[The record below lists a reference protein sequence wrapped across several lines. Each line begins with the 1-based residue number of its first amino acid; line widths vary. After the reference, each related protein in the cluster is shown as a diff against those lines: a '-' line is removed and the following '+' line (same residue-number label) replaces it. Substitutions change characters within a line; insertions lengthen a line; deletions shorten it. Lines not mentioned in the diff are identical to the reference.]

1 MFVIPML
8 NLPTSSSFRWVLLD
22 QYARRGKYSPMVQGC
37 VAMTGLSLIRLD
49 PPDAIAFSS
58 TQVGQQSS
66 VLRVTNVGTSR
77 IAFKVPL
84 LQALLATVAR
94 NGEPRSKK

>member
-58 TQVGQQSS
+58 TQVCSGTAGEVLPERVMRSS
-66 VLRVTNVGTSR
+66 
-77 IAFKVPL
+77 
-84 LQALLATVAR
+84 
-94 NGEPRSKK
+94 